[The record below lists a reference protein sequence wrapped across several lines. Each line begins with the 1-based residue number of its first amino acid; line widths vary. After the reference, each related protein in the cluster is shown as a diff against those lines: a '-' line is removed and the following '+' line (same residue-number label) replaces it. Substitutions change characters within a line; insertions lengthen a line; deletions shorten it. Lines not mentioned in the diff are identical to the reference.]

1 MKCKSFK
8 PFADARSRILI
19 LGTMPGPEALRRG
32 EFYGFPGNHFWKIM
46 FRLFDVPETQD
57 YQQKIELLRR
67 EHIALWDVIDSCWR
81 LGAADNA
88 IKNVKPNSIDKLIK
102 RHKDIRTIFLNGK
115 TAEKLYN
122 RYFADKIQI
131 AAFTLPS
138 TSPAH
143 ASMSLDKKTRE
154 WSVIKKFL
162 TTRNPW
168 C

>member
-1 MKCKSFK
+1 MKCQSFK

-19 LGTMPGPEALRRG
+19 LGTMPGPEALRRQ

-57 YQQKIELLRR
+57 YKQKLALLRR
-67 EHIALWDVIDSCWR
+67 EHIALWDTIDSCSR
-81 LGAADNA
+81 IGAADSA
-88 IKNVKPNSIDKLIK
+88 IRDIKPNPIDKLI
-102 RHKDIRTIFLNGK
+102 RSHKDIRTIFLNGK

-122 RYFADKIQI
+122 KHFGDKIQI
-131 AAFTLPS
+131 ASFTLPS

-143 ASMSLDKKTRE
+143 ASMSFEAKLRE